1 MLREAIVCVLA
12 AVGMTAAGCDKG
24 KAPPATQPAQGE
36 LVMLTGASFLEPVTI
51 LCEEF
56 TRETGI
62 PVALSSG
69 ESEDLLPLVKTARKG
84 DLFVTHDP
92 YLDYVRQANALADHV
107 TVGALAPAVT
117 VQKGNPKGI
126 KSFDD
131 LARPGLKVALSDPQY
146 STAGQMVFAL
156 LEKKGIKDAVLKNV
170 DTRLTRGHSKLGTL
184 LKTQV
189 VDAVVMWRAVA
200 GNFADCAE
208 VVETP
213 YEYEQEIAVH
223 VMGLSHTRQP
233 EAMKRF
239 MAFTRRRGPEIF
251 RQRGYFK

>member
-1 MLREAIVCVLA
+1 MLREAIVCILA
-12 AVGMTAAGCDKG
+12 AGMMMAGCDKG
-24 KAPPATQPAQGE
+24 KAPPATQPAPGE
-36 LVMLTGASFLEPVTI
+36 LVMLTGASFLEPVKT

-69 ESEDLLPLVKTARKG
+69 ESEDLLPLVKMARKG

-126 KSFDD
+126 KSFED
-131 LARPGLKVALSDPQY
+131 LAKPGLKVALPDPQY
-146 STAGQMVFAL
+146 STAGQMVFSL

-200 GNFADCAE
+200 GNFADCAD

-213 YEYEQEIAVH
+213 YEYDQEIAVH
-223 VMGLSHTRQP
+223 VMGLSHSKQP

-239 MAFTRRRGPEIF
+239 MESTRRRGPEIF